1 MWETAPSLGGPRQSQ
16 RVLGHWSLPESPSRN
31 GKAYE
36 HGERLCRGCSPGRM
50 GKELEGASSQP
61 HSPVDRAL
69 VWVCLL
75 EFYFALFGDR
85 VVQVGIKLEILSS
98 AS

>member
-1 MWETAPSLGGPRQSQ
+1 MTKHPGAKHISMG
-16 RVLGHWSLPESPSRN
+16 
-31 GKAYE
+31 
-36 HGERLCRGCSPGRM
+36 RGSAGAAARGRM
-50 GKELEGASSQP
+50 GVRGYVFTAPQSFGQGTCL
-61 HSPVDRAL
+61 
-69 VWVCLL
+69 WVCLL